1 MLDFSESRAS
11 RLKKGMVKVA
21 RVRLNVIGQDGVG
34 KTCLVRL
41 LFHEKFEEQPST
53 CGLNLSKAVTM
64 MKSHAGT
71 DTEKWRLLTYEEHKK
86 ELNKTFKNARTDE
99 ANTKGYFIVS
109 LINYLIMME
118 FFAYGVR
125 EREQRVSD
133 RQYLGDR
140 LSSGGSTQISE
151 GCIESITCIL

>member
-11 RLKKGMVKVA
+11 RLKNGMVKVA

-64 MKSHAGT
+64 MKSHAGI
-71 DTEKWRLLTYEEHKK
+71 DTEKWRLLTFEEHKT
-86 ELNKTFKNARTDE
+86 ELDKTFKNARTDK

-109 LINYLIMME
+109 LINYLI
-118 FFAYGVR
+118 
-125 EREQRVSD
+125 
-133 RQYLGDR
+133 
-140 LSSGGSTQISE
+140 
-151 GCIESITCIL
+151 